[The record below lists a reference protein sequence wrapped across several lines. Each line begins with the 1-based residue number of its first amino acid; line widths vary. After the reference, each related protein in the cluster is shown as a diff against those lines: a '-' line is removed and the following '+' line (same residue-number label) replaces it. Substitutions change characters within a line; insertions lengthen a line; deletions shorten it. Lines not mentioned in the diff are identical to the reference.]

1 MVNLISN
8 RQSPQNASQVNLNL
22 SPSAVM
28 EYDIEMFGSKHPDF
42 IGTIFVRNPNNPD
55 ETLVANA
62 RQSQEVQK
70 IFNEYYN
77 YIMPKLQ
84 KRKMYKKSAKD
95 MSLRDLEQLTNKQSL
110 AKLDIEGK
118 LSNHL
123 NQLLQKKDDPFL
135 AYKHQ
140 VYMRKKLYKA
150 LEKPSEKASQP
161 FDMAPKIFINREQE
175 NYSSLS
181 MTQSL
186 PPTPTF
192 DQH

>member
-1 MVNLISN
+1 
-8 RQSPQNASQVNLNL
+8 
-22 SPSAVM
+22 
-28 EYDIEMFGSKHPDF
+28 MFGSKHPDF

-84 KRKMYKKSAKD
+84 KRKMFKKSAKD

-118 LSNHL
+118 LSKHL

-140 VYMRKKLYKA
+140 VYMRKKLNKA
-150 LEKPSEKASQP
+150 LEKTSEKINQA

-181 MTQSL
+181 MTQPL

-192 DQH
+192 DQQ